1 VRGLLAG
8 LGAALALG
16 PSTARADATYE
27 MLLRTEDRLVGGT
40 VELEERIVVS
50 VKGDR
55 LRQEATG
62 SRAVVTRRGARYTKP
77 GKSLTLDQLDRG
89 RRFEIDPD
97 TGTYVE
103 QAFADVRRRREAE
116 LSAAEKA
123 LGIDSAE
130 ASPAL
135 PVSVDRTGER
145 LQVHGRHCERVVL
158 SSTREA
164 VVVAGRGAPEA
175 QATPARFAMTFDLC
189 LAPDVPAVA
198 EARAL
203 EERISDLTGARGP
216 ALDRALRVFAHRR
229 DVFAV
234 FELMHRL
241 LEREQQRLGGVALRW
256 ERVFT
261 GPRRGALQETLVR
274 EQGEL
279 TRIEAG
285 SLDARAFDLP
295 PTLSPAGRSVGR

>member
-1 VRGLLAG
+1 
-8 LGAALALG
+8 
-16 PSTARADATYE
+16 
-27 MLLRTEDRLVGGT
+27 M
-40 VELEERIVVS
+40 
-50 VKGDR
+50 
-55 LRQEATG
+55 
-62 SRAVVTRRGARYTKP
+62 VTRRGARYTKP

-103 QAFADVRRRREAE
+103 QAFADIRRRREAE

-130 ASPAL
+130 APPAL

-164 VVVAGRGAPEA
+164 VVGAGRGAPEA
-175 QATPARFAMTFDLC
+175 QATPSRFAMTFDLC

-198 EARAL
+198 EAHAL
-203 EERISDLTGARGP
+203 EERIGDLTGARGP
-216 ALDRALRVFAHRR
+216 ALDRELRVFAHRR

-256 ERVFT
+256 ERVFA

-279 TRIEAG
+279 ARIEAG
-285 SLDARAFDLP
+285 SLDARAFELP